1 MILIYTINQY
11 GGVVKGIIGHEK
23 VDNKKPA

>member
-11 GGVVKGIIGHEK
+11 SGAVKGIIGHEM
-23 VDNKKPA
+23 VDNKKYA